1 MKFSYASNQKA
12 TVLFEQRRKKKME
25 YKEKMEEVIEN
36 AIDNDCLFYY
46 DMIEVALVMI
56 NQASIELKREI
67 EKEVSKDDGF
77 HNCKLDILFNKLD
90 ACDKCYNILDTY

>member
-1 MKFSYASNQKA
+1 MLLIKKQLFF
-12 TVLFEQRRKKKME
+12 FEQKREKME
-25 YKEKMEEVIEN
+25 YKEKMEEAIMD

-77 HNCKLDILFNKLD
+77 HNCKLDLLINKLN
-90 ACDKCYNILDTY
+90 ACDKCYNILDTE

>member
-1 MKFSYASNQKA
+1 
-12 TVLFEQRRKKKME
+12 ME
-25 YKEKMEEVIEN
+25 YKEKMEEAIMD

-77 HNCKLDILFNKLD
+77 HNCKLDLLINKLN
-90 ACDKCYNILDTY
+90 ACDKCYNILDTE

>member
-1 MKFSYASNQKA
+1 
-12 TVLFEQRRKKKME
+12 ME
-25 YKEKMEEVIEN
+25 YKEKMEEAIED

-77 HNCKLDILFNKLD
+77 HNCKLDLLINKLN
-90 ACDKCYNILDTY
+90 ACDKCYNILDTE

>member
-1 MKFSYASNQKA
+1 
-12 TVLFEQRRKKKME
+12 ME
-25 YKEKMEEVIEN
+25 YKEKMEEAIMD

-46 DMIEVALVMI
+46 DMIEVALIMI
-56 NQASIELKREI
+56 NQASIELEREI

-77 HNCKLDILFNKLD
+77 HNCKLDLLINKLN

>member
-1 MKFSYASNQKA
+1 
-12 TVLFEQRRKKKME
+12 ME
-25 YKEKMEEVIEN
+25 YKEKMEEAIED

-56 NQASIELKREI
+56 NQASIELRKEI

-77 HNCKLDILFNKLD
+77 HNCKLDLLINKLN
-90 ACDKCYNILDTY
+90 ACDKCYNILDTE

>member
-1 MKFSYASNQKA
+1 
-12 TVLFEQRRKKKME
+12 ME
-25 YKEKMEEVIEN
+25 YKEKMEEAIED

-56 NQASIELKREI
+56 NQASIELEREI

-77 HNCKLDILFNKLD
+77 HSCKLDLLINKLN
-90 ACDKCYNILDTY
+90 ACDKCYNILDTE

>member
-1 MKFSYASNQKA
+1 
-12 TVLFEQRRKKKME
+12 ME
-25 YKEKMEEVIEN
+25 YKEKMEEAIID

-56 NQASIELKREI
+56 NQASMELEREI
-67 EKEVSKDDGF
+67 SKEVANDNGF
-77 HNCKLDILFNKLD
+77 HICKLDLLINKLN

>member
-1 MKFSYASNQKA
+1 
-12 TVLFEQRRKKKME
+12 ME
-25 YKEKMEEVIEN
+25 YKEKIEEAITD

-56 NQASIELKREI
+56 NQASIELEREI

-77 HNCKLDILFNKLD
+77 HNCKLDLLINKLN
-90 ACDKCYNILDTY
+90 ACDKCYNILDTE

>member
-1 MKFSYASNQKA
+1 
-12 TVLFEQRRKKKME
+12 
-25 YKEKMEEVIEN
+25 MEEAIEN

-67 EKEVSKDDGF
+67 SKEVANDNGF
-77 HNCKLDILFNKLD
+77 HNYKLDLLINKLN
-90 ACDKCYNILDTY
+90 ACDKCYNILDTE

>member
-1 MKFSYASNQKA
+1 
-12 TVLFEQRRKKKME
+12 ME
-25 YKEKMEEVIEN
+25 YKEKMEEAIED

-56 NQASIELKREI
+56 NQASIELEREI

-77 HNCKLDILFNKLD
+77 HNCKLDLLINKLN
-90 ACDKCYNILDTY
+90 ACDKCYNILDTE